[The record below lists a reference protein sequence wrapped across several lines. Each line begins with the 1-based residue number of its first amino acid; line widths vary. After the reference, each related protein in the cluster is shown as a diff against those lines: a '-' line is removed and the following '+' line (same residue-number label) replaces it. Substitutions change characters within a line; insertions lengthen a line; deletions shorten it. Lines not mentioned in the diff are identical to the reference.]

1 MDTDRELT
9 AQFTV
14 GQRTYSL
21 AFDYLCRVRVLE
33 VLGVDLMKLY
43 TDKAQLVLLSNPD
56 YLLRVVWLVSE
67 KAQLERPELERL
79 KDGQFP
85 ERMLDFLAGFDDAA
99 VERATD
105 ALLDA
110 AILFFQPA
118 KRPALIRVR
127 QAMEKLASHALS
139 KLNELTQSEPFA
151 EAMQQAQDAIASDAA
166 STPTRQ
172 SA

>member
-14 GQRTYSL
+14 GERRYSL

-43 TDKAQLVLLSNPD
+43 TDKAQLVLLSNAD
-56 YLLRVVWLVSE
+56 YLLRVVWMVSE
-67 KAQLERPELERL
+67 KADLEREELHQL
-79 KDGQFP
+79 KDGRFP
-85 ERMLDFLAGFDDAA
+85 ERMLQFLAGFDDAA

-127 QAMEKLASHALS
+127 EAMEKLAAHAVS
-139 KLNELTQSEPFA
+139 KLNQATQSEAFE
-151 EAMQQAQDAIASDAA
+151 EAMNQARQQIDKDA